1 MPNHQTPPLSV
12 ILLGFR
18 GNSFKLLGKSKMQ
31 EDQYREKNGP
41 QHIQHKQTCSIHS
54 YLHAKYEANPLIVNI
69 VSPLA
74 ANEQISLTT

>member
-1 MPNHQTPPLSV
+1 
-12 ILLGFR
+12 
-18 GNSFKLLGKSKMQ
+18 MQ

-69 VSPLA
+69 VSPFA
-74 ANEQISLTT
+74 ANEQRSLTT